1 MTRLEMSIRLVLSES
16 SRNGDVN
23 GSRFRRGEKGRK
35 KKIRKEKDGGEAEY
49 EGDDE
54 EMRGEDQGMDVFT
67 LYPLFF

>member
-23 GSRFRRGEKGRK
+23 GSHSRGGWKSEKRKIKRRYRKRKIEERRVKGT
-35 KKIRKEKDGGEAEY
+35 
-49 EGDDE
+49 
-54 EMRGEDQGMDVFT
+54 RGEDQGMDVFT

>member
-1 MTRLEMSIRLVLSES
+1 MSIRLALSES

-23 GSRFRRGEKGRK
+23 GSRFREGGRK
-35 KKIRKEKDGGEAEY
+35 RKEKEDAERARDGGARN

-54 EMRGEDQGMDVFT
+54 EARGGDQGMDVFT